1 MKMWAEPKNWW
12 NINNIVVFSVSLDGV
27 VVGEG
32 RG

>member
-12 NINNIVVFSVSLDGV
+12 NINNIVVVSVSLDGV